1 VKIFSPMYEVCLKWA
16 KHKHAV
22 YYLGAMSFFESII
35 FPIPVDVMLAPMCLS
50 RLDKVWQYAAVATI
64 TSVLGGIFGYI
75 LGVYLGSSVVEPLL
89 AGWGFSES
97 FEQTKIWFSD
107 YGVFMVFIAGFAPIP
122 YKIFTI
128 SAGALS
134 VSPMADLMP
143 FIIASSLGRA
153 GRFYLVAYLLQLG
166 GAKMEEKLHK
176 SIDYIG
182 WGVVIVAI
190 LVYLLYKYT
199 Q

>member
-1 VKIFSPMYEVCLKWA
+1 VKIFSPIYEAALRWA
-16 KHKHAV
+16 KHKHAI
-22 YYLGAMSFFESII
+22 YYLGVLSFFESII

-50 RLDKVWQYAAVATI
+50 RRDKAWRYAAVATV

-75 LGVYLGSSVVEPLL
+75 IGVYLGPAMLEPFLID
-89 AGWGFSES
+89 WGFGDAYAKT
-97 FEQTKIWFSD
+97 QIWFGK

-134 VSPMADLMP
+134 LNPMADLTP
-143 FIIASSLGRA
+143 FIIASCFGRA
-153 GRFYLVAYLLQLG
+153 GRFYLVAYILRLG
-166 GAKMEEKLHK
+166 GKKMEEKLHK
-176 SIDYIG
+176 SIDFIG

-190 LVYLLYKYT
+190 LGYLMYKYT